1 MNQNDSGTGDEK
13 TGAKQGDGTEPHL
26 QGVGRPKGAAG
37 RPSQFSGALRP
48 LAIIDDVISR
58 FEAVLLAIGVLIM
71 ATVSVANVIGR
82 FAFGES
88 LFFAEELNQFL
99 IVLITFVGIGYAARK
114 GRHIRM
120 SAIYDSLPDFW
131 RKGLMVV
138 IALSTAAAMFL
149 LAYYSYIYIEKVYAT
164 GRIAPSLRV
173 PIYLTFLWVPI
184 GFVITGIQYLL
195 TAVVN
200 LLRKD
205 VFLSVSVVDSFDDS
219 EIQV

>member
-1 MNQNDSGTGDEK
+1 MTDNDSQTG
-13 TGAKQGDGTEPHL
+13 GSAAPGPAANPGGGEP
-26 QGVGRPKGAAG
+26 P
-37 RPSQFSGALRP
+37 QFSGALKP
-48 LAIIDDVISR
+48 LAVIDDLISR
-58 FEAVLLAIGVLIM
+58 FEAVVLAFGVLIM
-71 ATVSVANVIGR
+71 ATISVANVIGR
-82 FAFGES
+82 FVFGQS
-88 LFFAEELNQFL
+88 IFFAEELNQFL

-120 SAIYDSLPDFW
+120 SAIYDSLPDGW
-131 RKGLMVV
+131 RKALMVA
-138 IALSTAAAMFL
+138 IALITAAAMFI
-149 LAYYSYIYIEKVYAT
+149 LAYYSYLYVTKVAAT

-205 VFLSVSVVDSFDDS
+205 VYLSVSVVDSFD
-219 EIQV
+219 ETEQKI

>member
-1 MNQNDSGTGDEK
+1 MY
-13 TGAKQGDGTEPHL
+13 
-26 QGVGRPKGAAG
+26 
-37 RPSQFSGALRP
+37 
-48 LAIIDDVISR
+48 
-58 FEAVLLAIGVLIM
+58 LLDA
-71 ATVSVANVIGR
+71 
-82 FAFGES
+82 GES

-131 RKGLMVV
+131 RKALMVV
-138 IALSTAAAMFL
+138 IALATAAAMFV
-149 LAYYSYIYIEKVYAT
+149 LAYYSYIYVEKVAAT

-195 TAVVN
+195 TAIVN
-200 LLRKD
+200 LLRRD

-219 EIQV
+219 EMQV